1 MPAYP
6 GCPGKKAV
14 KRVFCVQGCWV
25 ALWANNVFCCKCK
38 KWFSDR
44 DTCRTIDSSVHFW
57 TWQLVFESNGKID
70 SWTWLESNKNVFHW
84 IVQHYS
90 QLRQSQK
97 KSIAVWWYFWHLV
110 PISTNG
116 HFLFPYPISLR
127 TSTLHV
133 MVSIQQV
140 AFIHWHT
147 NFS

>member
-57 TWQLVFESNGKID
+57 TWQLVFESKGKTD
-70 SWTWLESNKNVFHW
+70 SWTWIESNQNIFHW
-84 IVQHYS
+84 IVQHY
-90 QLRQSQK
+90 QSTK
-97 KSIAVWWYFWHLV
+97 TITKEVNSCLV
-110 PISTNG
+110 VFLTPRSHIHKWPLFIPLPYLFEDIHSACNG
-116 HFLFPYPISLR
+116 QYSASGFH
-127 TSTLHV
+127 TLTYK
-133 MVSIQQV
+133 
-140 AFIHWHT
+140 F
-147 NFS
+147 